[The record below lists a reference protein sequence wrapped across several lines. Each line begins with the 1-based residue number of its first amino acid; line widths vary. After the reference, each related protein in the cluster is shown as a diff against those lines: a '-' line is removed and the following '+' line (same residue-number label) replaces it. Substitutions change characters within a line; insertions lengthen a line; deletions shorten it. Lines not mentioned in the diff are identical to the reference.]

1 MERQSSIVRRLR
13 SQALRVVGLYTL
25 LAGAWIAL
33 SDHVLEAMISDPA
46 LLVRISM
53 FKGGAFVLATAGLLY
68 VLLRRIFGDTA
79 RALTALAAADEALR
93 EAQKLEALGRLA
105 GTVAHDFNN
114 LLHVIASS
122 ADLGLAALPAGAAG
136 REDLEEIQR
145 ASGRATELTR
155 QLLAVSRQQLG
166 HPTTL
171 DLNEVVHGLERSI
184 TRLLGPDIDLRVH
197 LAPAPALVDVDAL
210 QLEQV
215 ISNLVVNARDAM
227 PEGGA
232 LTISLAEVA
241 HAAPATDA
249 APLPPASE
257 RHVRLAVTDT
267 GTGIDDA
274 VRARMFEP
282 YFTTKEPGRGT
293 GLGLATVAGLVG
305 QHRGHLAVISSPGH
319 GATFEIYLP
328 RSPHPVA
335 AAPVAEV
342 PRGGLRGSETLLLVD
357 DDAQIRE
364 TSRRVLSRHGYQVL
378 VAGDAVAAT
387 EAWRTAGDA
396 IALVISDVDLPGT
409 RGPELAAQLTRARP
423 GLKVLF
429 VSGHLS
435 EDPLPPNA
443 RALQKPVSTDLLL
456 RTLRQMLEEPTDA
469 TAPAA

>member
-1 MERQSSIVRRLR
+1 M
-13 SQALRVVGLYTL
+13 
-25 LAGAWIAL
+25 
-33 SDHVLEAMISDPA
+33 
-46 LLVRISM
+46 
-53 FKGGAFVLATAGLLY
+53 
-68 VLLRRIFGDTA
+68 LLRRIFGDTA
-79 RALTALAAADEALR
+79 RALTALATADEALR
-93 EAQKLEALGRLA
+93 QAQKLEAIGRLA

-122 ADLGLAALPAGAAG
+122 ADLGLAALAAGAAG

-227 PEGGA
+227 PAGGA
-232 LTISLAEVA
+232 LTIALAEVA
-241 HAAPATDA
+241 HASPATDA
-249 APLPPASE
+249 SPATA
-257 RHVRLAVTDT
+257 RYVRLAVTDT

-342 PRGGLRGSETLLLVD
+342 ARGGLRGSETLLLVD

-378 VAGDAVAAT
+378 VAGDAAAAT
-387 EAWRTAGDA
+387 EAWRTAGEE

-409 RGPELAAQLTRARP
+409 RGPELTAQLTRARP

-429 VSGHLS
+429 VSGQLS
-435 EDPLPPNA
+435 EDPLPPGA

-456 RTLRQMLEEPTDA
+456 RTLRQMLEEPTGA
-469 TAPAA
+469 SAPAA